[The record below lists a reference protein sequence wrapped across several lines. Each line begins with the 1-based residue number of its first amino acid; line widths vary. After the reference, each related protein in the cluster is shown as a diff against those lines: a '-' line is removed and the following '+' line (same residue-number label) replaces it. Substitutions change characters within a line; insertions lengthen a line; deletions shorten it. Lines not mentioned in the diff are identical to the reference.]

1 MPPTKR
7 PGEPIEILEEDWFAE
22 NVICNPE
29 AAGAVRSL
37 RGMNFGL
44 PSLISSHRDDG
55 SIYGPALNYL

>member
-1 MPPTKR
+1 MPPTRR
-7 PGEPIEILEEDWFAE
+7 PGEPIEILEEDCFAE

-44 PSLISSHRDDG
+44 PT
-55 SIYGPALNYL
+55 